1 MRIFLFFIFFLSVS
15 TSFGQLKKVLFND
28 NWEFQAKPSD
38 PVSIVSLPHTPKLE
52 PLVMKGQFIG
62 EVVYRKRF
70 DYQLQKG
77 RRLLLHFEGAMH
89 TASVALNGK
98 IIGSHV
104 GGYLPFEVDL
114 SEELRDSSNVLEV
127 FLDNREDP
135 TIPPGKAIKEL
146 DFYYHAGIYR
156 NVWLEE
162 VGGIQIQYPY
172 FQTIDANPSS
182 ATLQLDF
189 ELKCQPDLIILPLQV
204 VARLGELAFALT
216 NTSFTDSTNVIS
228 YTGKI
233 NQKTPQLWSP
243 SDPKLYDLK
252 IDVIYAQDT
261 IARQV
266 FKVGIRK
273 PELKDDGFYLNGS
286 KLFLTGTNRHQEYPY
301 VGNAVPDNAQKR
313 DAQLIK
319 DAGFNFVRLSHYPQ
333 APAFYEACDE
343 LGLIVMDA
351 IPGWQ
356 YLNTS
361 SIFTQR
367 CKNDLY
373 ALTYR
378 DRNHPSVIFWENSL
392 NETAMPEAFML
403 DMNHILKAQIGSNG
417 FSAGWLDHPSYD
429 VFIPARQHAKA
440 PDYWANYKPNAK
452 ALFIAEYGDW
462 EYYAQNAGFNQT
474 QFADLAPTERNSRHL
489 RSASEK
495 ALLQQAFNFQEA
507 SNSNRKGA
515 NSIGEANWVCFDYN
529 RGYSPDLEA
538 SGIYDITRLPKYTKD
553 FYKSQGLPFSKQP
566 YVSIASRWDA
576 NSSNTVTVYSNCPS
590 VSLFLNDKQIAL
602 QKQTSNEASTYLNAP
617 PYTFV
622 LPQFEPGKLKAYGL
636 DQRQIRIASDEVQTP
651 GKPARIRLSID
662 TMGRSIDTL
671 KADLIFIR
679 ATLLDANGTVVPT
692 NDYKV
697 TFSIIAQDAGLVCPA
712 IQPIEAGI
720 ASALIRTEAP
730 KNQILIK
737 VSLSSLG
744 FTDQLIWQP

>member
-1 MRIFLFFIFFLSVS
+1 M
-15 TSFGQLKKVLFND
+15 LFND

-38 PVSIVSLPHTPKLE
+38 PVSIVSLPHTPKIE
-52 PLVMKGQFIG
+52 PLVMNGQFTG

-70 DYQLQKG
+70 DYQLPKG

-114 SEELRDSSNVLEV
+114 SEEMRDSSNVLEV
-127 FLDNREDP
+127 FLDNREDT
-135 TIPPGKAIKEL
+135 TIPPGKPIKDL

-162 VGGIQIQYPY
+162 VGDIQIQYPY

-182 ATLQLDF
+182 ATLQLDL
-189 ELKCQPDLIILPLQV
+189 ELKCQPVWIIVPLQV
-204 VARLGELAFALT
+204 QAKLGEATFTLT
-216 NTSFTDSTNVIS
+216 NESFIDSSNVIS
-228 YTGKI
+228 YTGKL
-233 NQKTPQLWSP
+233 NLKTPQLWSP
-243 SDPKLYDLK
+243 SDPNLYDLK

-266 FKVGIRK
+266 LKVGIRK
-273 PELKDDGFYLNGS
+273 PELKADGFYLNGS
-286 KLFLTGTNRHQEYPY
+286 KLFLSGTNRHQEYPY

-333 APAFYEACDE
+333 APSFYDACDA
-343 LGLIVMDA
+343 LGIIVMDA

-356 YLNTS
+356 
-361 SIFTQR
+361 FFGPPPFEQR
-367 CKNDLY
+367 CKSDLE
-373 ALTYR
+373 ALILR

-392 NETAMPEAFML
+392 NETEMPEQFML
-403 DMNHILKAQIGSNG
+403 EMNRIAKSLLNNQG
-417 FSAGWLDHPSYD
+417 FAAGWQDHPSYD

-440 PDYWANYKPNAK
+440 PEYWAGYKPRAK

-489 RSASEK
+489 RGASEK

-529 RGYSPDLEA
+529 RGYSPDIEA
-538 SGIYDITRLPKYTKD
+538 SGIYDITRLPKFATD
-553 FYKSQGLPFSKQP
+553 FYKSQGLSFSKQP
-566 YVSIASRWDA
+566 YVTIASRWDA
-576 NSSNTVTVYSNCPS
+576 NSSNTVTVFSNCPS
-590 VSLFLNDKQIAL
+590 VSLFLNDKQIDL
-602 QKQTSNEASTYLNAP
+602 QKQTKRTASSHLSAA

-622 LPQFEPGKLKAYGL
+622 VPQFEAGILKAYGL

-712 IQPIEAGI
+712 IQPVEAGI
-720 ASALIRTEAP
+720 ASALLRTEAP
-730 KNQILIK
+730 KHPVLIK
-737 VSLSSLG
+737 VTLPSLG

>member
-204 VARLGELAFALT
+204 VARLGELTFALT
-216 NTSFTDSTNVIS
+216 NISFTDSTNVIS

-266 FKVGIRK
+266 LKVGIRK

>member
-1 MRIFLFFIFFLSVS
+1 MRTFFLVIFFLSISV
-15 TSFGQLKKVLFND
+15 SFGQLKKVLFND

-38 PVSIVSLPHTPKLE
+38 PVSIVSLPHTPKIE
-52 PLVMKGQFIG
+52 PLVMKGQFTG
-62 EVVYRKRF
+62 EVIYRKRF
-70 DYQLQKG
+70 DYPLDNGK
-77 RRLLLHFEGAMH
+77 RLLLEFEGAMH

-114 SEELRDSSNVLEV
+114 SEELRDSANVLEV

-156 NVWLEE
+156 NVWLKE
-162 VGGIQIQYPY
+162 VSGVQIQYPY

-182 ATLQLDF
+182 AALQLDF
-189 ELKCQPDLIILPLQV
+189 ELNCQPDWIILPLQV
-204 VARLGELAFALT
+204 VARLGELTFALT
-216 NTSFTDSTNVIS
+216 NTTFTDSTNIIS

-233 NQKTPQLWSP
+233 NLKTPQLWSP
-243 SDPKLYDLK
+243 TDPYLYDLK

-266 FKVGIRK
+266 LKVGIRK
-273 PELKDDGFYLNGS
+273 PELKADGFYLNGT
-286 KLFLTGTNRHQEYPY
+286 KLFLNGTNRHQEYPY

-319 DAGFNFVRLSHYPQ
+319 DAGYNFVRLSHYPQ
-333 APAFYEACDE
+333 ALAFYEACDE
-343 LGLIVMDA
+343 LGIIVMDA

-356 YLNTS
+356 YLNPS
-361 SIFTQR
+361 SIFAQR

-373 ALTYR
+373 ALTFR

-403 DMNHILKAQIGSNG
+403 DMNLILKAQIGSNG

-440 PDYWANYKPNAK
+440 PDYWANYKPKAK

-489 RSASEK
+489 RGASEK

-515 NSIGEANWVCFDYN
+515 NIIGEANWVCFDYN

-538 SGIYDITRLPKYTKD
+538 SGIYDITRLPKYATE
-553 FYKSQGLPFSKQP
+553 FYKSQGLPFSKKP
-566 YVSIASRWDA
+566 FVSIASRWDA

-602 QKQTSNEASTYLNAP
+602 QKQTRNEASTYLNAP

-651 GKPARIRLSID
+651 GKPTRIRLSID

-720 ASALIRTEAP
+720 ASALLRTEAP
-730 KNQILIK
+730 KNPIIIK

-744 FTDQLIWQP
+744 FSDQLIWLP